1 MPIYDQSYHH
11 WSGHLKPNPK
21 TWFIIARNGIRM
33 LWRRWM
39 IILVIFA
46 SIPFLIRTTQIYL
59 ITGLGFELTN
69 LGKAAQELEINTK
82 FFLNYLHDQN
92 FFIILI
98 VMLSGSSI
106 IARDKQ
112 FNALQLYFSK
122 PVSQIDYIMGKLGT
136 IGFYI
141 SLVSLLPA
149 LILFLIK
156 IMLEENFNFL
166 TQNYWIP
173 FSIIGYWLMVTLV
186 FGGLILALSALGRGS
201 RFAGIVFF
209 TVVVM
214 TDIFKTIFS
223 HFMAYGAVSISSAF
237 RQIGDAMF
245 AQQPTQESSGWLSLV
260 LLVFIVLI
268 SYLTLKVKVK
278 GTEVVQ

>member
-11 WSGHLKPNPK
+11 WEGQLLLNPK
-21 TWFIIARNGIRM
+21 TWFVIARNGIRM

-39 IILVIFA
+39 IILVIIA
-46 SIPFLIRTTQIYL
+46 SIPFLVRATQIYL
-59 ITGLGFELTN
+59 ITGLGLEMMN
-69 LGKAAQELEINTK
+69 LGQMARELEINTK
-82 FFLNYLHDQN
+82 FFLKFLSDQT

-98 VMLSGSSI
+98 VMLSGSSL

-122 PVSQIDYIMGKLGT
+122 PVSQIDYIFGKLCI
-136 IGFYI
+136 IGFFT
-141 SLVSLLPA
+141 SLVSLVPA

-173 FSIIGYWLMVTLV
+173 FSITGYWLMITLV

-201 RFAGIVFF
+201 RFAGIGFF
-209 TVVVM
+209 TIIVV
-214 TDIFKTIFS
+214 TDIIEAIFS
-223 HFMAYGAVSISSAF
+223 NFKNFGIVSITSDL
-237 RQIGDAMF
+237 RQVGDAMF
-245 AQQPTQESSGWLSLV
+245 GQQPSHEFSTLYAFLALV
-260 LLVFIVLI
+260 LIIII
-268 SYLTLKVKVK
+268 SYFSLKMKVK